1 MSQTLVPG
9 RSCGSCTVC
18 CQVLEIKAL
27 AKPAGVLCEHNTG
40 ASCGI
45 YRDRPR
51 ACAKWFCLWRKIG
64 ALPDELRPDRS
75 GVILSLENDPTA
87 DDPFLR
93 TRIVCRAVYSS
104 DDLDRWEAIE
114 AVAMFAREGSLP
126 VWTAVGQR
134 TSLTYP
140 QEAHADHLRSSIL
153 GVEAPALPGP
163 SHEQEAAAWR
173 RKLGY
178 ELEDA
183 NCAGDGEPPDRLKR
197 ISIKGGALMATG
209 TVKWFNGTKGFGFI
223 QPDDGGQDVF
233 VHISAVEKAG
243 LRDLADGQKISYEVV
258 VDQRRGKSSADNL
271 KVL

>member
-1 MSQTLVPG
+1 M
-9 RSCGSCTVC
+9 
-18 CQVLEIKAL
+18 KAL
-27 AKPAGVLCEHNTG
+27 AKPAGVLCEHSTG

-45 YRDRPR
+45 YRDRPQ
-51 ACAKWFCLWRKIG
+51 ACAKWYCLWRKIE

-75 GVILSLENDPTA
+75 GILLSLETDPTA

-93 TRIVCRAVYSS
+93 TRIVCRAVYSA

-126 VWTAVGQR
+126 VWTAAGQR
-134 TSLTYP
+134 ASLIYP
-140 QEAHADHLRSSIL
+140 PEMHAGHLRSIIL
-153 GVEAPALPGP
+153 GAKAPALPDP

-178 ELEDA
+178 EPGDA
-183 NCAGDGEPPDRLKR
+183 NCAGDGEPSDALKR
-197 ISIKGGALMATG
+197 ISIKGGTHMATG

-258 VDQRRGKSSADNL
+258 VDQRRGKSSAENL
-271 KVL
+271 KID